1 MRIKAA
7 IVLVLFASAVS
18 AQTIPVEDRFYQA
31 IRQNDLSAL
40 QSLVREHGI
49 DTKGSQ
55 GQTPLMLA
63 AAFGSADAVRVLI
76 ASGADVKM
84 ASPAGVT
91 AVHWA
96 VTDIGKTRTLI
107 DAGADVHAVTQLG
120 RTPLII
126 AAAAH
131 DSSDVVRLLLSK
143 GANVNAADNTGVT
156 PLIAAANADNLE
168 VATMLLAHGA
178 DVHSKARTGQPST
191 ALMGAAVNG
200 NAKLVTALLA
210 RKPDLTVVSAD
221 RTVTGKHGPVRFGG
235 LTALHAAITG
245 GNRDVVEMLLKA
257 GVPVDARDVRGMTP
271 LMWAIGTDRPASRI
285 VSLLLAHQADA
296 TLISPDG
303 ESARDWARKFNNPA
317 VLTHLKLLPAAAS
330 APALPSLSPVRSSA
344 MEAVARSLPIQRA
357 ASATVMT
364 SGGCPACHAQ
374 PLTTMVLE
382 TARARWPSLSPD
394 VESAQVPFL
403 LNAFS
408 PQMLQLAEGGGMPDA
423 LVYATMAMATQQ
435 MPSNRSTDALVRYLA
450 AKQRAAGN
458 WKGVGG
464 TRAPMQDGDFS
475 RTAMAIR
482 ALTVYGTPALAHD
495 YQEHVSRAAGWLS
508 RQTPLTTE
516 DRVMQL
522 LGLHWAD
529 AHAGVR
535 RARVNELLT
544 LQREDGG
551 WSQTP
556 YLASDA
562 YATGQ
567 VLYVLRELGV
577 PAADA
582 TMQRGVA
589 FLLRT
594 QRDDGSWFVKSR
606 AMKIQP
612 YFESGFPYGH
622 DQWISHAGTAWATLG
637 LASAAL
643 DEPATDPFVGTF
655 TLNAAKSTMSG
666 VPAVVEGTLII
677 TEDGANLVMTPSF
690 RTTDGPVRAG
700 RLVVPK
706 AGGIVRAPEG
716 EVAYD
721 SSIVTRVN
729 PNTIQV
735 VTTLQG
741 KEGVRVQLTLS
752 PDGKTL
758 SRSIKGTNPQGQ
770 PLEGLSVLERQ

>member
-1 MRIKAA
+1 MRMKAV
-7 IVLVLFASAVS
+7 IVLVLFASAVW
-18 AQTIPVEDRFYQA
+18 AQAIPAEDRFYQA
-31 IRQNDLSAL
+31 IRHNDLPAL
-40 QSLVREHGI
+40 QSLVREQGV
-49 DTKGSQ
+49 DTTGSQ

-76 ASGADVKM
+76 ASGADVRM

-91 AVHWA
+91 AMHWA
-96 VTDIGKTRTLI
+96 LTDIAKTRMLL
-107 DAGADVHAVTQLG
+107 DSGADVNAVSQLG

-131 DSSDVVRLLLSK
+131 DSAEVVRLLLTK
-143 GANVNAADNTGVT
+143 GANVNASDTTGVT
-156 PLIAAANADNLE
+156 ALIAAANADNLE

-178 DVHSKARTGQPST
+178 DVHARARTGEPST

-200 NAKLVTALLA
+200 NARLVAALLA
-210 RKPDLTVVSAD
+210 HKPDLAVVSAD

-245 GNRDVVEMLLKA
+245 GNPDVVEMLLKA
-257 GVPVDARDVRGMTP
+257 GAPVDARDVRGMTP
-271 LMWAIGTDRPASRI
+271 LMWAIGTDRPAPRT
-285 VSLLLAHQADA
+285 VSLLLAHQADTA
-296 TLISPDG
+296 LVSPDG
-303 ESARDWARKFNNPA
+303 ESALDWARKFNHPA
-317 VLTHLKLLPAAAS
+317 VLTQLKLLPAAAR
-330 APALPSLSPVRSSA
+330 APSLPQPAPRGSSA
-344 MEAVARSLPIQRA
+344 MEAVTRSLPIQRA
-357 ASATVMT
+357 ASATVTT

-374 PLTTMVLE
+374 PLTTMVIE
-382 TARARWPSLSPD
+382 AARARWPSLPAD
-394 VESAQVPFL
+394 AEPAPVFL
-403 LNAFS
+403 LNAVA
-408 PQMLQLAEGGGMPDA
+408 PRILQLADGGGMPDA
-423 LVYATMAMATQQ
+423 ALYTTMAMSTQQ
-435 MPSNRSTDALVRYLA
+435 MPSSRATDALVRYLA

-458 WKGVGG
+458 WKGIGG

-482 ALTVYGTPALAHD
+482 ALTVYGTPALARV
-495 YQEHVSRAAGWLS
+495 YQEHVARAAGWLS
-508 RQTPLTTE
+508 KQTPLTTE

-522 LGLHWAD
+522 RGLHWAD
-529 AHAGVR
+529 AHARVR
-535 RARVNELLT
+535 QARVNELLT

-606 AMKIQP
+606 AMKVQP

-622 DQWISHAGTAWATLG
+622 DQWISHAGTAWATMG

-643 DEPATDPFVGTF
+643 DETVGTSVRPD
-655 TLNAAKSTMSG
+655 L
-666 VPAVVEGTLII
+666 
-677 TEDGANLVMTPSF
+677 GAESSV
-690 RTTDGPVRAG
+690 G
-700 RLVVPK
+700 R
-706 AGGIVRAPEG
+706 
-716 EVAYD
+716 
-721 SSIVTRVN
+721 
-729 PNTIQV
+729 
-735 VTTLQG
+735 
-741 KEGVRVQLTLS
+741 
-752 PDGKTL
+752 
-758 SRSIKGTNPQGQ
+758 
-770 PLEGLSVLERQ
+770 